1 VLTIALSFYD
11 VQKGKILCNGINIS
25 ELDIREY
32 RKMISLVAQEPTLF
46 QGTIRENIL
55 LGVEESTSTEILYHA
70 CQDAEIHDFIMS
82 LPEGYQTDV
91 GSKGIALSGGQKQ
104 RIAIA
109 RALIRNPKILLLDEA
124 TSSLDS
130 ESEKL
135 VQAAFERA
143 GKGRTMVVVAHRLA
157 TVQNAD
163 IIFVLGEGKVLETGD
178 HNQLLR
184 KRGVYYQ
191 MVSLACLT
199 NIWVSC

>member
-1 VLTIALSFYD
+1 LTSFYEI
-11 VQKGKILCNGINIS
+11 QKGKILCNGCNIS
-25 ELDIREY
+25 ELDVHEY
-32 RKMISLVAQEPTLF
+32 RKVISLVAQEPTLF
-46 QGTIRENIL
+46 QGTIKENIL
-55 LGVEESTSTEILYHA
+55 LGVEESTSTETLHQA
-70 CQDAEIHDFIMS
+70 CRDAEIHDFIMS

-91 GSKGIALSGGQKQ
+91 GTKGIALSGGQKQ

-109 RALIRNPKILLLDEA
+109 RALIRDPKILLLDEA

-163 IIFVLGEGKVLETGD
+163 VIFVLGEGRVLETGD

-191 MVSLACLT
+191 MVSLMSLLL
-199 NIWVSC
+199 IGL